1 MILRSQLLV
10 LASLLTGCSSCHV
23 ASYYKPTPDSRK
35 YVQTYTQLPGYA
47 GLKLGDQASAMIAV
61 CSDNKYL
68 PAPGSTIQLCMS
80 VELAN
85 NSSMRFLDGKVQFT
99 AGAMKPVMVQIASI
113 EYEVSCRVQA
123 GTRICSSSEES
134 PVEGPRTKRP
144 GMHAG
149 LDRYLFEPLLAFRG
163 ANDTLHEGAIFGQ
176 RLIGKRSYLV
186 KTAPI
191 AIGKETPLV
200 IAFPDV
206 LIDGQIV
213 ALPRLEFQAVTEE
226 VCRMI
231 PLA

>member
-47 GLKLGDQASAMIAV
+47 GLKLGDQASAMIAF
-61 CSDNKYL
+61 CGDKYL
-68 PAPGSTIQLCMS
+68 PAPGSAVQLCIS

-85 NSSMRFLDGKVQFT
+85 NSTMRFLDGKVQLT
-99 AGAMKPVMVQIASI
+99 AGAMKPAMVEIASI
-113 EYEVSCRVQA
+113 EYEVWCNVQA

-134 PVEGPRTKRP
+134 PVDGPRTKRP

-191 AIGKETPLV
+191 AIGKGTHLV
-200 IAFPDV
+200 VEFPDV
-206 LIDGQIV
+206 LIDGQTV
-213 ALPRLEFQAVTEE
+213 ELPRLEFQAVTEE
-226 VCRMI
+226 VCRMR

>member
-47 GLKLGDQASAMIAV
+47 GLKLGDQASAMIAF
-61 CSDNKYL
+61 CGDKYL
-68 PAPGSTIQLCMS
+68 PAPGSAVQLCIS

-85 NSSMRFLDGKVQFT
+85 NSTMRFLDGKVQLT

-134 PVEGPRTKRP
+134 PVDGPRTKRP

-191 AIGKETPLV
+191 AIGKGTHLV
-200 IAFPDV
+200 VEFPDV
-206 LIDGQIV
+206 LIDGQTV
-213 ALPRLEFQAVTEE
+213 ELPRLEFQAVTEE
-226 VCRMI
+226 VCRML